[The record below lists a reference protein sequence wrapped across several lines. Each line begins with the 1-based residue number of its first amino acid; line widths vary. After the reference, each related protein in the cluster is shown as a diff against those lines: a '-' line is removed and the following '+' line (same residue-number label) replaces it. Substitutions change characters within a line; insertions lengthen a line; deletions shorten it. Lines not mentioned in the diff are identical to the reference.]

1 MIKLTG
7 ISKVYGRGQAAVQAL
22 KDVTL
27 EIKRNEFVAVM
38 GPSGSGKSTFLS
50 ILGCLERPNGGEYC
64 FDGRQV
70 SSMSEDELAVLRN
83 RRIGFIFQTFNL
95 LPRFNILRN
104 VELPLAYTGVPRK
117 ERRERA
123 AALLTRVGLAHRLQH
138 KPPELS
144 GGEQQRVAIARALVT
159 DPPLILADEPT
170 GNLDSRTSH
179 EIMAIFRE
187 LHKEGRTIIIVTH
200 EPDIAR
206 YAGRILHFLDG
217 TVVREEVCSSYQQ
230 ADKY

>member
-7 ISKVYGRGQAAVQAL
+7 VSKVYGRGQAAVQAL

-104 VELPLAYTGVPRK
+104 VELPLAYTDVPRK

-159 DPPLILADEPT
+159 NPPLILADEPT

-217 TVVREEVCSSYQQ
+217 TVVREEVTVQ
-230 ADKY
+230 